1 VQTGQQQFAQEMF
14 LLVQSRWEEDERS
27 RRRRQEEAM
36 RAEEREKE
44 KKKRAEAARAK
55 EEALRRQKEAEEPSL
70 VYEKVDLIGLGHK
83 DGLKHFPQTVC
94 CPSSGRMISM
104 RCL

>member
-1 VQTGQQQFAQEMF
+1 
-14 LLVQSRWEEDERS
+14 
-27 RRRRQEEAM
+27 M

-55 EEALRRQKEAEEPSL
+55 EEALRRQKEAEEPFL
-70 VYEKVDLIGLGHK
+70 VSEKMDLIGLGHK
-83 DGLKHFPQTVC
+83 EDGLKHFPQTVC
-94 CPSSGRMISM
+94 CPSCGRMILM